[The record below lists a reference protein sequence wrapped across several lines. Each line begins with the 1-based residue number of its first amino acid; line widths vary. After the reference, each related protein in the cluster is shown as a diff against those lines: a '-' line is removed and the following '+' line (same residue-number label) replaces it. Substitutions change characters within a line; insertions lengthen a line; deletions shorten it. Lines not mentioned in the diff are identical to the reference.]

1 MMICLAESED
11 NHTTQNVSYMKTTQR
26 FILFLFLSL
35 WSLSLIAQKTTI
47 LYSAD
52 DDGKIYTSI
61 AEALQSEKPVY
72 RLKITKLAKKD
83 SLPEEL
89 FQLTELRELT
99 VKGCKLFL
107 LNQNIGKL
115 TKLQYLNLD
124 HNKLLR
130 LPETL
135 GNLTDLRTLVISR
148 NIVETLPE
156 SIGNL
161 HQLSTIDAWGNPL
174 FVLPHSITNI
184 SKTLK
189 VLDLRQIPLTKWEY
203 EDMEVL
209 LPDTDIKFTDIC
221 ECENRRDHD

>member
-1 MMICLAESED
+1 MAT
-11 NHTTQNVSYMKTTQR
+11 N
-26 FILFLFLSL
+26 LF
-35 WSLSLIAQKTTI
+35 AQKTAI
-47 LYSAD
+47 LYSTD
-52 DDGKIYTSI
+52 DDGKVYTSI

-72 RLKITKLAKKD
+72 RLKIKKLENKD

-99 VKGCKLFL
+99 VKGCKLCR

-130 LPETL
+130 LPETICFL
-135 GNLTDLRTLVISR
+135 ADLRTLIISR
-148 NIVETLPE
+148 NILEELPE
-156 SIGNL
+156 RIGNL
-161 HQLSTIDAWGNPL
+161 HQLTTIDAWGNPL
-174 FVLPHSITNI
+174 YVLPQSITSI

-189 VLDLRQIPLTKWEY
+189 VLDLRQIPLTRWEY
-203 EDMEVL
+203 EAMEQL
-209 LPDTDIKFTDIC
+209 LPETDILFTDMC

>member
-1 MMICLAESED
+1 MGRGGIFFIFIM
-11 NHTTQNVSYMKTTQR
+11 TVVSSSV
-26 FILFLFLSL
+26 FS
-35 WSLSLIAQKTTI
+35 QKTTL
-47 LYSAD
+47 LYAPD
-52 DDGKIYTSI
+52 DDGKVFTSI
-61 AEALQSEKPVY
+61 EEALKSEKIVY
-72 RLKITKLAKKD
+72 RLKITKLANRD

-99 VKGCKLFL
+99 VKGRKLCL

-115 TKLQYLNLD
+115 VHLQYLNLD
-124 HNKLLR
+124 HNQLLR
-130 LPETL
+130 LPETI
-135 GNLTDLRTLVISR
+135 GRLTDLRTLVISR
-148 NIVETLPE
+148 NMIETLPE

-161 HQLSTIDAWGNPL
+161 HQLATIDAWGNPL

-184 SKTLK
+184 SKTLQ

-209 LPDTDIKFTDIC
+209 LPNTDIKFTDIC

>member
-1 MMICLAESED
+1 MENLRHILILIIVTCCLTD
-11 NHTTQNVSYMKTTQR
+11 VT
-26 FILFLFLSL
+26 
-35 WSLSLIAQKTTI
+35 AQKTGSQ
-47 LYSAD
+47 YAPD
-52 DDGKIYTSI
+52 DDGTVYTSVEAALK
-61 AEALQSEKPVY
+61 AEKNVY
-72 RLKITKLAKKD
+72 RLKITKLANKD

-99 VKGCKLFL
+99 VKGCKLCR

-130 LPETL
+130 LPETI
-135 GNLTDLRTLVISR
+135 GNLTDLRMLVVSR
-148 NIVETLPE
+148 NILEELPE

-161 HQLSTIDAWGNPL
+161 HRLATIDAWGNPL
-174 FVLPHSITNI
+174 YVLPESI
-184 SKTLK
+184 SGLRKTLT

-203 EDMEVL
+203 EAMEKL
-209 LPDTDIKFTDIC
+209 LPETDIKFTDIC

>member
-1 MMICLAESED
+1 MCKRGLF
-11 NHTTQNVSYMKTTQR
+11 
-26 FILFLFLSL
+26 FILIIFVFLS
-35 WSLSLIAQKTTI
+35 SISAQKTTL
-47 LYSAD
+47 LYAPD
-52 DDGKIYTSI
+52 DDGKVFTSI
-61 AEALQSEKPVY
+61 EEALKSEKIVY
-72 RLKITKLAKKD
+72 RLKITKLANRD

-99 VKGCKLFL
+99 VKGRKLCL

-115 TKLQYLNLD
+115 VHLQYLNLD
-124 HNKLLR
+124 HNQLLR
-130 LPETL
+130 LPETI
-135 GNLTDLRTLVISR
+135 GRLTDLRTLVISR
-148 NIVETLPE
+148 NMIETLPE

-161 HQLSTIDAWGNPL
+161 HQLATIDAWGNPL

-184 SKTLK
+184 SKTLQ

>member
-1 MMICLAESED
+1 MRKFVCFFVYLFVV
-11 NHTTQNVSYMKTTQR
+11 VSVY
-26 FILFLFLSL
+26 S
-35 WSLSLIAQKTTI
+35 QKTTI
-47 LYSAD
+47 LYSTD
-52 DDGKIYTSI
+52 DDGTVYTSV
-61 AEALQSEKPVY
+61 EAALKAEKPVY
-72 RLKITKLAKKD
+72 RLKITKLANKD

-99 VKGCKLFL
+99 VKGCKLCR
-107 LNQNIGKL
+107 LNQDIGKL

-130 LPETL
+130 LPEAFGQL
-135 GNLTDLRTLVISR
+135 SDLRTLVISR
-148 NIVETLPE
+148 NILEELPE

-161 HQLSTIDAWGNPL
+161 HQLATIDAWGNPL
-174 FVLPHSITNI
+174 YVLPHSISNI

-203 EDMEVL
+203 EAMEAL
-209 LPDTDIKFTDIC
+209 LPETDIQFTNIC

>member
-1 MMICLAESED
+1 
-11 NHTTQNVSYMKTTQR
+11 MKR
-26 FILFLFLSL
+26 YIFLFLSIFL
-35 WSLSLIAQKTTI
+35 ATTLVAQKPI
-47 LYSAD
+47 IRYAPD
-52 DDGKIYTSI
+52 DDGTIYTSV
-61 AEALQSEKPVY
+61 EAALKADKPVY

-203 EDMEVL
+203 EAMEVL
-209 LPDTDIKFTDIC
+209 LPQTDIKFTDIC

>member
-1 MMICLAESED
+1 MYRRGSFFLIILS
-11 NHTTQNVSYMKTTQR
+11 V
-26 FILFLFLSL
+26 FISTVF
-35 WSLSLIAQKTTI
+35 AQKTAI
-47 LYSAD
+47 LYSTD
-52 DDGKIYTSI
+52 DDGKVFTSI
-61 AEALQSEKPVY
+61 EEALKSEKIVY
-72 RLKITKLAKKD
+72 RLKITKLANRD

-99 VKGCKLFL
+99 VKGRKLCL

-115 TKLQYLNLD
+115 VHLQYLNLD
-124 HNKLLR
+124 HNQLLR
-130 LPETL
+130 LPETI
-135 GNLTDLRTLVISR
+135 GRLTDLRTLVISR
-148 NIVETLPE
+148 NMIETLPE

-161 HQLSTIDAWGNPL
+161 HQLATIDAWGNPL

-184 SKTLK
+184 SKTLQ

-203 EDMEVL
+203 EAMEVL

>member
-1 MMICLAESED
+1 
-11 NHTTQNVSYMKTTQR
+11 MKR
-26 FILFLFLSL
+26 YIFLFLSIFL
-35 WSLSLIAQKTTI
+35 ATNLFAQKTTI
-47 LYSAD
+47 LYAPD
-52 DDGKIYTSI
+52 DDGTVYTSI
-61 AEALQSEKPVY
+61 DAALKADKPVY
-72 RLKITKLAKKD
+72 RLKITKLANKD

-130 LPETL
+130 LPETI
-135 GNLTDLRTLVISR
+135 GFLTDLRTLVISR
-148 NIVETLPE
+148 NILEELPE

-161 HQLSTIDAWGNPL
+161 HQLTTIDAWGNPL
-174 FVLPHSITNI
+174 YVLPNSISNI

-189 VLDLRQIPLTKWEY
+189 VLDLRQIPLTRWEY
-203 EDMEVL
+203 EAMEQL
-209 LPDTDIKFTDIC
+209 LPETDILFTDIC
-221 ECENRRDHD
+221 ECETRRDHD

>member
-1 MMICLAESED
+1 
-11 NHTTQNVSYMKTTQR
+11 MKR
-26 FILFLFLSL
+26 YIFLFLSIFL
-35 WSLSLIAQKTTI
+35 ATTLFAQKPI
-47 LYSAD
+47 IRYAPD
-52 DDGKIYTSI
+52 DDGTIYTSV
-61 AEALQSEKPVY
+61 EAALKADKPVY

-161 HQLSTIDAWGNPL
+161 HQLATIDAWGNPL

-189 VLDLRQIPLTKWEY
+189 VLDLRQIPLNKWEY
-203 EDMEVL
+203 EAMEVL

>member
-1 MMICLAESED
+1 
-11 NHTTQNVSYMKTTQR
+11 MKTIQR
-26 FILFLFLSL
+26 FTFFLLLSL
-35 WSLSLIAQKTTI
+35 WSLSLSAQRTTI
-47 LYSAD
+47 LYAVD
-52 DDGKIYTSI
+52 DDGKVYTSLN
-61 AEALQSEKPVY
+61 EALQSEKPVY
-72 RLKITKLAKKD
+72 RLKIKKLANKD

-99 VKGCKLFL
+99 VKGCKLNL
-107 LNQNIGKL
+107 LNQHIGQL
-115 TKLQYLNLD
+115 VHLQYLNLD

-148 NIVETLPE
+148 NMIETLPE

-161 HQLSTIDAWGNPL
+161 HQLVTIDAWGNPL
-174 FVLPHSITNI
+174 FVLPQSISHI
-184 SKTLK
+184 SKTLQ

-203 EDMEVL
+203 EAMEQL
-209 LPDTDIKFTDIC
+209 LPNTDIKFTDIC

>member
-1 MMICLAESED
+1 
-11 NHTTQNVSYMKTTQR
+11 MKTIQR
-26 FILFLFLSL
+26 FTFFLLLSL
-35 WSLSLIAQKTTI
+35 WSLSLSAQRTTI
-47 LYSAD
+47 LYAVD
-52 DDGKIYTSI
+52 DDGKVYTSLN
-61 AEALQSEKPVY
+61 EALQSKKTVY
-72 RLKITKLAKKD
+72 RLKIKKLANKD

-99 VKGCKLFL
+99 VKGCKLNL
-107 LNQNIGKL
+107 LNQHIGQL
-115 TKLQYLNLD
+115 VHLQYLNLD

-148 NIVETLPE
+148 NMIETLPE

-161 HQLSTIDAWGNPL
+161 HQLVTIDAWGNPL
-174 FVLPHSITNI
+174 FVLPQSISQI
-184 SKTLK
+184 SKTLQ

-203 EDMEVL
+203 EAMEQL
-209 LPDTDIKFTDIC
+209 LPNTDIKFTDIC

>member
-1 MMICLAESED
+1 MCFFVYLFVVA
-11 NHTTQNVSYMKTTQR
+11 NVYS
-26 FILFLFLSL
+26 
-35 WSLSLIAQKTTI
+35 QKTTI
-47 LYSAD
+47 LYSTN
-52 DDGKIYTSI
+52 DDGTVYTSV
-61 AEALQSEKPVY
+61 EAALNADKPVY
-72 RLKITKLAKKD
+72 RLKINKLANKD

-99 VKGCKLFL
+99 VKGCKLCR
-107 LNQNIGKL
+107 LNQDIGKL

-130 LPETL
+130 LPETFGL
-135 GNLTDLRTLVISR
+135 LTDLRTLVISR
-148 NIVETLPE
+148 NILEELPE

-161 HQLSTIDAWGNPL
+161 HQLVTIDAWGNPL
-174 FVLPHSITNI
+174 YVLPHSISNI

-203 EDMEVL
+203 EAMEVL
-209 LPDTDIKFTDIC
+209 LPETDIKFTNIC

>member
-1 MMICLAESED
+1 MYRRGLFFLIILS
-11 NHTTQNVSYMKTTQR
+11 V
-26 FILFLFLSL
+26 FISTLF
-35 WSLSLIAQKTTI
+35 AQKTAI
-47 LYSAD
+47 LYSTD
-52 DDGKIYTSI
+52 DDGKVYTSI
-61 AEALQSEKPVY
+61 AEALQSDKPVY
-72 RLKITKLAKKD
+72 RLKIKKLENKD

-99 VKGCKLFL
+99 VKGCKLCL

-130 LPETL
+130 LPETM

-148 NIVETLPE
+148 NMIETLPE

-161 HQLSTIDAWGNPL
+161 HQLATIDAWSNPL

-184 SKTLK
+184 SKTLQI
-189 VLDLRQIPLTKWEY
+189 LDLRQIPLTKWEY
-203 EDMEVL
+203 EAMELL
-209 LPDTDIKFTDIC
+209 LPNTDIKFTDIC

>member
-72 RLKITKLAKKD
+72 RLKIKKLENRD